1 MISLFFPGQTGS
13 GKTYT
18 MGTADNEAQD
28 PNNQGLVPRFVC
40 DLFDN
45 IDQYSKNETLVTT
58 VSIYNFLLFFFS
70 VKTFFSVICFFLC
83 FVYLINR

>member
-1 MISLFFPGQTGS
+1 MFIHVGQTGS

-18 MGTADNEAQD
+18 MGTADNESQD

-45 IDQYSKNETLVTT
+45 IDQYSQNEKLEAS
-58 VSIYNFLLFFFS
+58 VSKCWFL
-70 VKTFFSVICFFLC
+70 I
-83 FVYLINR
+83 